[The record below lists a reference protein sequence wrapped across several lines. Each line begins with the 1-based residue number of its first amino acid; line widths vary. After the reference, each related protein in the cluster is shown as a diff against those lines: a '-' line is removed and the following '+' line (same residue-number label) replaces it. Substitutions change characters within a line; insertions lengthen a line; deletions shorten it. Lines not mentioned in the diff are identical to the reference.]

1 MYTHDTAMAMTE
13 PVMPSTGAAVSDTP
27 QPLAALIQAMAG
39 TPGIIAM
46 VNEQAASDQAAQN
59 RCHGMLHSLN
69 SGRASGM
76 SANMA
81 TNMEM
86 PAYVRMAPTPAMPS
100 STRYGLFVPTLPMMA
115 RAMDFAAPD
124 LSMYSPRMAAPMKMS
139 RFFCTNPASPVT
151 YDDSP
156 PTMAAAM
163 SMPLVSA
170 MMMAVTMDVT
180 STFHPFM
187 AAMTK
192 NTSPTTMPATPI
204 HSIAFPFRWFFVPPT
219 PGALAR
225 ALPELSYAMSLRVAR
240 MNSTTVPCFMRSSSR
255 RTVPS
260 SKEERSSGLSKSV
273 PRSPRWRL
281 SAMASSAS

>member
-1 MYTHDTAMAMTE
+1 MEPTFPMTAFAMA
-13 PVMPSTGAAVSDTP
+13 
-27 QPLAALIQAMAG
+27 L
-39 TPGIIAM
+39 
-46 VNEQAASDQAAQN
+46 
-59 RCHGMLHSLN
+59 
-69 SGRASGM
+69 
-76 SANMA
+76 
-81 TNMEM
+81 
-86 PAYVRMAPTPAMPS
+86 
-100 STRYGLFVPTLPMMA
+100 
-115 RAMDFAAPD
+115 AAPD
-124 LSMYSPRMAAPMKMS
+124 LSMNSPMMAPPMKMS
-139 RFFCTNPASPVT
+139 RFFCTKPASPVT

-156 PTMAAAM
+156 PTMAAAI

-170 MMMAVTMDVT
+170 MMTAVTRDVM

-225 ALPELSYAMSLRVAR
+225 ALPELSYAISFLVAR

-260 SKEERSSGLSKSV
+260 SKETRSSAPSKSM
-273 PRSPRWRL
+273 PKSPRWRL